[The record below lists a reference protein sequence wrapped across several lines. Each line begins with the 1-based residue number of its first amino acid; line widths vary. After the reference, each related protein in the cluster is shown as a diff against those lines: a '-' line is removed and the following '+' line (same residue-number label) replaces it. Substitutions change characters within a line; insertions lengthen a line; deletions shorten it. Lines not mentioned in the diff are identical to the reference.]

1 MDIWFEI
8 RRQLIQSTRSI
19 ILGLCIVSL
28 LSYELW
34 RSHSAARVEAENT
47 VFNLVHVMSE
57 QVARTIQSIDL
68 NLQNI
73 AGEISNNPGLVD
85 NDPTFRSELHKRLAT
100 LPYVRALF
108 VIGADGYISHDT
120 DYPSTPRVSLADRE
134 YFRLHK
140 LDASIQMQ
148 ISGPLKSRSVGVW
161 FISMSRRI
169 NAANGDFR
177 GIVVAAVEPLYFE
190 RFYRQLW
197 MGDGTILLLL
207 EDGIL
212 LARSP
217 EDDRAMGT
225 SFAAAEPFHSLLKH
239 DSHGVYWGES
249 PIDGIPRVI
258 GYQHLDSVPVV
269 VLMTLNETEV
279 MGAWR
284 THATVGVI
292 GAAILLL
299 LLLALEWSSRRSRYR
314 EELVRLRLERAQRL
328 EAIGRFASGIAHD
341 IGNLMRIVRSG
352 VSVLRP
358 MVRDKDDALVVLDE
372 IDQSLVTGREM
383 VNQLLSHAWN
393 TKTRLEVFDLNQL
406 ISDAFPILAQAAG
419 PLTKVTTTLSEEA
432 AVCLVDKTQFQ
443 SSIVNLVLNAR
454 DAMPFGGTVSINVR
468 IAEKVGGNG
477 VSRWVDIHVS
487 DDGAGMPDDVRHQAF
502 DPFFTTKEPGLG
514 NGVGLSQVLDFVRQ
528 SSGRVEI
535 FSKENRG
542 TIVRLRLP
550 LELGTGPIVDTAS
563 SHLAGLTNP
572 TRKSTRDRKGD
583 RHG

>member
-1 MDIWFEI
+1 MQIWFEI
-8 RRQLIQSTRSI
+8 RRQLFQSIRPI
-19 ILGLCIVSL
+19 ILGLCIISL

-57 QVARTIQSIDL
+57 QIARTIQSIDL
-68 NLQNI
+68 NLQGI
-73 AGEISNNPGLVD
+73 AGEISSNPSLAD
-85 NDPTFRSELHKRLAT
+85 NDSTFRNELHKRLAT

-134 YFRLHK
+134 YYRVHK
-140 LDASIQMQ
+140 LDASVQMH

-207 EDGIL
+207 EDGTL

-225 SFAAAEPFHSLLKH
+225 SFAAAEPFRSLLTR

-249 PIDGIPRVI
+249 PIDGIHRVI
-258 GYQHLDSVPVV
+258 GYQHLDSLPVV
-269 VLMTLNETEV
+269 VMMTLNETEV
-279 MGAWR
+279 MSAWR
-284 THATVGVI
+284 THATVGII
-292 GAAILLL
+292 GATILLL
-299 LLLALEWSSRRSRYR
+299 LLLALEWLSRRSRYR
-314 EELVRLRLERAQRL
+314 EELARLRLERAQRL
-328 EAIGRFASGIAHD
+328 EAIGRFAGGIAHD

-358 MVRDKDDALVVLDE
+358 MVTDRRDALGVLDE
-372 IDQSLVTGREM
+372 IDQSLVAGREM

-393 TKTRLEVFDLNQL
+393 TETRLEAFDLNQL
-406 ISDAFPILAQAAG
+406 ISEALPILTQAAG
-419 PLTKVTTTLSEEA
+419 PLTKVTTTLTEDA
-432 AVCLVDKTQFQ
+432 AICLVDKKQFQ
-443 SSIVNLVLNAR
+443 SAIVNLVLNAR
-454 DAMPFGGTVSINVR
+454 DAMPFGGTVCIDVR
-468 IAEKVGGNG
+468 IAQEDGGNG

-487 DDGAGMPDDVRHQAF
+487 DDGAGMADDVRHRAF

-528 SSGRVEI
+528 CSGRVEI

-542 TIVRLRLP
+542 TVVRLRLP
-550 LELGTGPIVDTAS
+550 LEMGADALVDVS
-563 SHLAGLTNP
+563 NSHRAGGMNP
-572 TRKSTRDRKGD
+572 ERKSTPQNRDN